1 MRRIIAAARETL
13 TLAHLRAG
21 DISALYVTVGSTGF
35 GALADAIA
43 TVVPNAQRVALE
55 RFASVVSGLG
65 LSAARTSHL
74 SIILETA
81 VDRLRCLKVRV

>member
-21 DISALYVTVGSTGF
+21 DI

-65 LSAARTSHL
+65 LNAARTSHL